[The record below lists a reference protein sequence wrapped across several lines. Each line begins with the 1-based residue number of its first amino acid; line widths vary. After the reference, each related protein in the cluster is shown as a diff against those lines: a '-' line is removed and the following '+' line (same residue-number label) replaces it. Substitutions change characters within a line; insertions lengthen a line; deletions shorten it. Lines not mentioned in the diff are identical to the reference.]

1 MLFVILAPLVL
12 GGLFLL
18 MLRVRR
24 SAAPTL
30 GWIHAARWVRTDEV
44 VTDPFARVA
53 IRHVIKYPMQEPSNN
68 QVSGSYTDARRQPA
82 SHAGQNHGGERLR
95 RVVVPGCEDDLIF
108 FLQHHSEHRDL
119 HDERRRDGAYP
130 AHDV

>member
-30 GWIHAARWVRTDEV
+30 GWIPAARWERTDEV
-44 VTDPFARVA
+44 ITDPFTEESIRVWKQTSPRCSARNCGKEDPPGRPRRPLYNA
-53 IRHVIKYPMQEPSNN
+53 ELTPD
-68 QVSGSYTDARRQPA
+68 QVSPGA
-82 SHAGQNHGGERLR
+82 SAIGPESTTGQFLNRLK
-95 RVVVPGCEDDLIF
+95 
-108 FLQHHSEHRDL
+108 
-119 HDERRRDGAYP
+119 
-130 AHDV
+130 